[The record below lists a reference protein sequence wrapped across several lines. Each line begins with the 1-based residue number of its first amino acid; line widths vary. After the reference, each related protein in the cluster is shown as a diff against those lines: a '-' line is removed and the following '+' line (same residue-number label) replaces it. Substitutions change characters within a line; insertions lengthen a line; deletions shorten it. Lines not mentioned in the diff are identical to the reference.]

1 MAEGELPAEPEVATE
16 LGAGKA
22 KRDNTV
28 VRAAPEP
35 TSQPAAMEVD
45 DFFDDAE
52 DANEFGEEAS
62 D

>member
-22 KRDNTV
+22 KRENT

-52 DANEFGEEAS
+52 DADEFGEEAS